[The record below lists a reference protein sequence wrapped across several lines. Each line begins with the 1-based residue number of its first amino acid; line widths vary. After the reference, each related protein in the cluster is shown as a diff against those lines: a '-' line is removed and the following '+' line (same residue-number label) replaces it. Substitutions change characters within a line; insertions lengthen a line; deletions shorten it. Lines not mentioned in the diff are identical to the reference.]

1 MSSGGDVTDDD
12 TQTGRWRERISVSSE
27 RTAHTHR
34 TARELRKRAT
44 PSEQALWTELRRE
57 GFRQFRFRRQHPIGP
72 YIVDFFSSRTGIVI
86 EIDGRIHD
94 SQMEYDAERQAE
106 LEGARYLVLRGAT

>member
-1 MSSGGDVTDDD
+1 MTTLPWG
-12 TQTGRWRERISVSSE
+12 
-27 RTAHTHR
+27 
-34 TARELRKRAT
+34 AT
-44 PSEQALWTELRRE
+44 
-57 GFRQFRFRRQHPIGP
+57 QHPIGP

-106 LEGARYLVLRGAT
+106 LEGARYLVLRVATAQVMHDLSTTLRLIEKAIESREADNAAR